1 MVITD
6 VKLISKKGGLSDYL
20 ESLKGLKVGVI
31 TVSDRAYEG
40 IYEDRSGEEAIKLI
54 EELGG
59 QVVYYKIVPDD
70 ENELIKAIG
79 EAEELADVI
88 ITTGGTG
95 ISPRD
100 ITISALKKIAEKEI
114 KGFGEAMRIFGV
126 RYTPKAL
133 LSNCSGF
140 VLNNGKIVIALPG
153 SPLAVRDY
161 IHLLG
166 GLIKHAL
173 DMAKG
178 KGHENNN

>member
-1 MVITD
+1 MKNFGTLEYVLDKYSGTWTWKITGVRAIMMVANLIP
-6 VKLISKKGGLSDYL
+6 KLWYGDGPN
-20 ESLKGLKVGVI
+20 EV
-31 TVSDRAYEG
+31 
-40 IYEDRSGEEAIKLI
+40 
-54 EELGG
+54 
-59 QVVYYKIVPDD
+59 IVPDD

-100 ITISALKKIAEKEI
+100 ITTSALKKIAEKEI

>member
-1 MVITD
+1 MGN
-6 VKLISKKGGLSDYL
+6 ISNC
-20 ESLKGLKVGVI
+20 
-31 TVSDRAYEG
+31 G
-40 IYEDRSGEEAIKLI
+40 IYGNGHFIFIIFIK
-54 EELGG
+54 
-59 QVVYYKIVPDD
+59 
-70 ENELIKAIG
+70 
-79 EAEELADVI
+79 
-88 ITTGGTG
+88 
-95 ISPRD
+95 
-100 ITISALKKIAEKEI
+100 
-114 KGFGEAMRIFGV
+114 FIFGV